1 MRTLTVYGL
10 PLLAVALAA
19 GAACGPTG
27 PSVDDLNTMMNG
39 GTSSM
44 SSAGTGTTTA
54 GTGVVVTAG
63 TGSSTAGSGSLPM
76 AGSGGSGST
85 MGGSGGSGPVGGSGP
100 SGGTGGTGVMD
111 AYSPRSGSFKML
123 VYSRTRAFRHDS
135 SIDTGKAMLQQ
146 IGMEQGF
153 EVVLTE
159 ANDDIKYDP
168 AAPTEG
174 LGKYEIVFF
183 MNSTG
188 DIFNDAEQKAYEDW
202 MTSEKGGAFGGVHS
216 ATDTEQG
223 WAFYSDVTGQYYNGH
238 GQVVP
243 DTIVFEPAMVN
254 HPALKG
260 IQTPWQ
266 RNEEWYKFDNFQQWS
281 AKEGFQ
287 ILGRKTADGQP
298 IMWIRQYANFRSFY
312 TAIGHEGVVFQDP
325 QVKKHLTGGIMW
337 AVRRD
342 HLIK

>member
-1 MRTLTVYGL
+1 
-10 PLLAVALAA
+10 
-19 GAACGPTG
+19 
-27 PSVDDLNTMMNG
+27 MNG
-39 GTSSM
+39 GTSTT
-44 SSAGTGTTTA
+44 SAGTGNTTA
-54 GTGVVVTAG
+54 GTGVVAGGTGNMAG
-63 TGSSTAGSGSLPM
+63 TGSTPV
-76 AGSGGSGST
+76 
-85 MGGSGGSGPVGGSGP
+85 GGSGGSGPMGGSSTGGSNAAAGSGP
-100 SGGTGGTGVMD
+100 MAGSGGGGGEV
-111 AYSPRSGSFKML
+111 AVGPYAPRTGSFKML
-123 VYSRTRAFRHDS
+123 VYSKTGGYRHTDS
-135 SIDTGKAMLQQ
+135 INKGKVMLQQ
-146 IGMEQGF
+146 IATEQGF
-153 EVVLTE
+153 EVVMSETNE
-159 ANDDIKYDP
+159 DIKFNP

-202 MTSEKGGAFGGVHS
+202 MTSEKGGAFAGVHS
-216 ATDTEQG
+216 ATDTEKG

-238 GQVVP
+238 GAVVP

-281 AKEGFQ
+281 AQEGFQ

-298 IMWIRQYANFRSFY
+298 IMWTRQYANFRAFY
-312 TAIGHEGVVFQDP
+312 TAIGHEGVVFEDP
-325 QVKKHLTGGIMW
+325 QVKKHLTGGLMW